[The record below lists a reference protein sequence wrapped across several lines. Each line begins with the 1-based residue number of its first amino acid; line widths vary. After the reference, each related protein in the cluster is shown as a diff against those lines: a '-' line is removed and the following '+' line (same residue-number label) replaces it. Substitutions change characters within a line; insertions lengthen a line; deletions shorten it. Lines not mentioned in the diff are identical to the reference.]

1 VGRGKVLFGLGK
13 GSLGEGVIGAR
24 LPNSCFQLTRLPS
37 AVSLGLMALLSAGG
51 APSAALCCPA
61 VG

>member
-1 VGRGKVLFGLGK
+1 VGWVKGLFGPGK
-13 GSLGEGVIGAR
+13 GSLGDGVIGAR
-24 LPNSCFQLTRLPS
+24 LPNSYFQPTRPPS
-37 AVSLGLMALLSAGG
+37 AVSLGLVALLSAGG